1 MAISNNDC
9 TVKFYDVPIRAQSQK
24 RTIKEA
30 GSLRLDV
37 PINHSSISPDGR
49 TLLSVGDSS
58 NVYFHH
64 ISGGARLTFSPIK
77 TLTIPAPDTS
87 PYPSSSL
94 AASFSTAFSSDGMKF
109 AVASQEGVVAV
120 WDVRSCKPLK
130 VFQTDKTRV
139 PSGCGGASGWLSDDP
154 WEWTRGSSKAP
165 GWSVRNVKFNTGN
178 FGKEIM
184 AFTEHTSLIHLVDAR
199 TFDTDE
205 VIRVPTVPRRSPP
218 PSASRPQQLRPVH
231 PPPQQQQQQQQRHFF
246 TNSTSSSRIGSPPSF
261 LVSGP
266 SSPRRPPTIAH
277 RDLSI
282 VQALGDAFRI
292 PTSAY
297 SAPSSISDSTWR
309 TLSGLAHRSSASGGG
324 GRGAGAGAGTGQSE
338 QDLLLIPPLG
348 DRDVESEVHAL
359 LEGHG
364 GLLQQSATR
373 HPGVVNDDE
382 DIEDDFAEDE
392 EDDRDTNTGST
403 HADYEYRIGGG
414 ARSRRNR
421 NRTSRTTTRSG
432 GGDSQPLQTQ
442 AQAQHL
448 MEVDEVDGNSS
459 AGECISRTPSR
470 SSSPTPSSTLR
481 ERSVRRHTSSSLP
494 LVSSSG
500 DQAKGSYT
508 GEMVYPSDD
517 LDLAGVCFDPYGG
530 RIYVASTEAV
540 AEWGVRGADKC
551 WWFGDGWR

>member
-9 TVKFYDVPIRAQSQK
+9 TVKFYDIPIRAQSQK

-87 PYPSSSL
+87 PYLSSSL

-139 PSGCGGASGWLSDDP
+139 PSGNGGASGWLSDDP

-199 TFDTDE
+199 TFETDE
-205 VIRVPTVPRRSPP
+205 VIRVPTVPRRSQPP
-218 PSASRPQQLRPVH
+218 PASRPQQLRPVH
-231 PPPQQQQQQQQRHFF
+231 PPPQQQQQQQRHFF
-246 TNSTSSSRIGSPPSF
+246 TSSTSSSRIGSPPSF

-309 TLSGLAHRSSASGGG
+309 TLSGLAHRSSASGG
-324 GRGAGAGAGTGQSE
+324 RGAGQSE
-338 QDLLLIPPLG
+338 QQDLLLIPPLG

-359 LEGHG
+359 LEGHA
-364 GLLQQSATR
+364 GLQRATR

-382 DIEDDFAEDE
+382 DLEDDFAEDE
-392 EDDRDTNTGST
+392 DDDRDTNTGST

-414 ARSRRNR
+414 GSAGARRRNR
-421 NRTSRTTTRSG
+421 TNRTRSG
-432 GGDSQPLQTQ
+432 GDLQLPQT
-442 AQAQHL
+442 QAQHL
-448 MEVDEVDGNSS
+448 MEVDEIDGNSS

-470 SSSPTPSSTLR
+470 SSSPTPSSTRR
-481 ERSVRRHTSSSLP
+481 ERSVRRHTSSSSP
-494 LVSSSG
+494 MSSG
-500 DQAKGSYT
+500 DHQAKGSSA

-540 AEWGVRGADKC
+540 VEWGIRGADKC